1 LSDAPLADTAVADTG
16 ADDFGI
22 DAARFN
28 DIHANDIHIA
38 DIHFND
44 ICVNDIRAHE
54 IHVTDNRVNETPAYD
69 SDNRPIDQRIRQ
81 IYENL
86 TGNERRL
93 ADVVLGA
100 RGNLASFTAAELAAR
115 ANVSTATT
123 SRFFQRLGYRTYHDA
138 RRLTREQ
145 LAWGSPLHELLHN
158 PRQRS
163 NADDF
168 GRHIANDVRNLTRTV
183 ELVDPKMMAEA
194 VRLLAGA
201 RTIWLIGFRN
211 SMALALYARALLVNA
226 KSDVRLIPTPGMTL
240 AEELASFGK
249 DDCMLAL
256 SFRRRPKALRDT
268 LALAA
273 EFGLRSVVVTDLSA
287 VRSVQHATAVLRCQ
301 TVGHGLFDSYTA
313 VMSVLNFL
321 CTGVAR
327 ELGDATI
334 ERLQRIEALHGRLG
348 DSTVAPSL
356 PTDSS
361 DSTD

>member
-1 LSDAPLADTAVADTG
+1 LSDAPVKDTG
-16 ADDFGI
+16 V
-22 DAARFN
+22 DAPRVS
-28 DIHANDIHIA
+28 DTYVD
-38 DIHFND
+38 
-44 ICVNDIRAHE
+44 DIRAHE
-54 IHVTDNRVNETPAYD
+54 IHVTNIRVDEAPARDND
-69 SDNRPIDQRIRQ
+69 DRPIDQRIRQ

-145 LAWGSPLHELLHN
+145 LAWGSPVHELLHS

-183 ELVDPKMMAEA
+183 ELVDPEIMTAA

-211 SMALALYARALLVNA
+211 SMALACYARALLVNA
-226 KSDVRLIPTPGMTL
+226 KPDVRLIPTAGMTL

-256 SFRRRPKALRDT
+256 SFRRRPQALRET

-287 VRSVQHATAVLRCQ
+287 VRSVKHATAVLRCQ

-334 ERLQRIEALHGRLG
+334 QRLQRIETLHGRLG
-348 DSTVAPSL
+348 DAAAAPSL
-356 PTDSS
+356 PSDGG
-361 DSTD
+361 DSTN